1 MVSKNVAKAF
11 FHEKGIAQ
19 SWKIAARY
27 AGQNGRIATLPDII
41 DARLATETSSA
52 AWSRYFTTSSA
63 EYFGLTRGG
72 TRILIITHGVGP
84 MSTLNGVLDAYR
96 YQFGDPHGNNSG
108 GRISQK
114 DFWDL
119 EDGKYGLVSIV
130 DFEAYVRRCAYP
142 FIQTLHSDQA
152 IEDPLVRARL
162 GSRAEEYVKKHTA
175 ISQAWHR
182 EQLDK
187 PIGTSNLTPEQI
199 RSAQE
204 KDVSNLMYA
213 KWYSPLILTIQ
224 DASNCIY
231 GSWDKDRFI
240 SWLEDRNPPFAH
252 LLTIQQL
259 GHSMHNGK
267 QGLTCTIGCHGWNDG
282 TRFVAIPNSEAIS
295 TIELD

>member
-11 FHEKGIAQ
+11 FHDDGIAQ

-72 TRILIITHGVGP
+72 TRILIIAHGVGP

-96 YQFGDPHGNNSG
+96 YQFGDPHGNNTG

-119 EDGKYGLVSIV
+119 EDGKCGPVSIV
-130 DFEAYVRRCAYP
+130 NYEAYVKRCAYP

-162 GSRAEEYVKKHTA
+162 GSRAEEYIKKHTA

-182 EQLDK
+182 EQLDI
-187 PIGTSNLTPEQI
+187 PIGTSNQTPEQI
-199 RSAQE
+199 RSAM
-204 KDVSNLMYA
+204 KIDVSNIMYA
-213 KWYSPLILTIQ
+213 KWFSPPILTIQ
-224 DASNCIY
+224 DASNCNY
-231 GSWDKDRFI
+231 GSWDKNGFD
-240 SWLEDRNPPFAH
+240 SWLEGRNAPFAH
-252 LLTIQQL
+252 LLSIGQI
-259 GHSMHNGK
+259 GHSLHEGK
-267 QGLTCTIGCHGWNDG
+267 EGLTCTISCHEWNDG
-282 TRFVAIPNSEAIS
+282 TRFVSIPNREAIS